1 MGGCAMVAQTLVNIG
16 AVTIL
21 LIILVGGSV
30 IEQIPIAALVGVMMM
45 VAIGTFEWVSFRI
58 NSLFDNLQKNLAF
71 WLSIYLCK
79 FVVYFK
85 QDCNLNK

>member
-1 MGGCAMVAQTLVNIG
+1 MVAQTLVNIG

-30 IEQIPIAALVGVMMM
+30 IEQIPIAALVGVMM
-45 VAIGTFEWVSFRI
+45 VAIGTFESVSFRI